1 MTFRKFGKTVLT
13 AALSSAIVFSLT
25 SCIRSFTV
33 GYLYV
38 TGTVTSTPSGNG
50 IITGFKINNDNGKLT
65 AIHGFPVASGGA
77 NPIRAVLLTGGNFVY
92 VLNQGATASGGNV
105 CTTNDPCQ
113 GGNITEFEVGGNGIL
128 TAQGTFNSQGLNPI
142 RMVTDSSGAFLFVLD
157 HDVPGSVDPTKPS
170 SNTNPNP
177 YCTTVVAGAA
187 SCGDI
192 SVFSISP
199 STGRLS
205 PVLNAQ
211 LTTSSNTNVAYFP
224 VPANPIDFN
233 MASGYLMTMAGAAS
247 PSPTSVITNAAN
259 GQTVYPYSYNSAT
272 GQLTVSQ
279 STPQF
284 ITNGA
289 GTPMGQGTT
298 LDFAGGKVYI
308 LDNEPL
314 TASGTPGQLIPFTVG
329 TNGALQAL
337 VGGAVADDPT
347 ETDPVQL
354 LVESKGRFIYVANA
368 QGSSIS
374 SGAGIVGYTIDPS
387 SSQLSQTPGSPFAIT
402 ENTGSGSPNG
412 TGAQPVCILE
422 DPSNQYIY
430 TANAG
435 DSTVTGK
442 VLDPNDG
449 ALTQMQG
456 STGVFPLT
464 GPASWC
470 WVTGRTN

>member
-50 IITGFKINNDNGKLT
+50 IITGFKIDNDNGKLI
-65 AIHGFPVASGGA
+65 ALNGLPIGSGGA

-105 CTTNDPCQ
+105 CTTADPCLNS
-113 GGNITEFEVGGNGIL
+113 NITEFEVGGNGIL
-128 TAQGTFNSQGLNPI
+128 TPQETFYTQGSNPI
-142 RMVTDSSGAFLFVLD
+142 RLVADSAGAFLFALD
-157 HDVPGSVDPTKPS
+157 HDAPS
-170 SNTNPNP
+170 GQ
-177 YCTTVVAGAA
+177 YCGTVVAGAT

-192 SVFSISP
+192 TVFSISP

-205 PVLNAQ
+205 LVTNAQ
-211 LTTSSNTNVAYFP
+211 LTASTGTQVTYFP

-233 MASGYLMTMAGAAS
+233 MASGYLMTLAGAAS
-247 PSPTSVITNAAN
+247 PSPTTPFTNAAN
-259 GQTVYPYSYNSAT
+259 GQVVYPYTYNST
-272 GQLTVSQ
+272 NGQLAVTQ

-284 ITNGA
+284 INNGA
-289 GTPMGQGTT
+289 GGPLGQGTA
-298 LDFAGGKVYI
+298 LIYAGGKVYI

-314 TASGTPGQLIPFTVG
+314 ASGGTPGQILPFTVG

-337 VGGAVADDPT
+337 VGGAVADDST

-354 LVESKGRFIYVANA
+354 LVESKGKFLDVANG
-368 QGSSIS
+368 QGSGINN
-374 SGAGIVGYTIDPS
+374 GAGVVAYQIDPT
-387 SSQLSQTPGSPFAIT
+387 SSQLTEDPGSPFPA
-402 ENTGSGSPNG
+402 GSG
-412 TGAQPVCILE
+412 AEPVCILE

-442 VLDPNDG
+442 VLDPNSG
-449 ALTQMQG
+449 VLTQMQG
-456 STGVFPLT
+456 STGTFALT
-464 GPASWC
+464 GPATWC

>member
-1 MTFRKFGKTVLT
+1 MTFRKFGKTALT
-13 AALSSAIVFSLT
+13 AALSLAIAFSLT

-38 TGTVTSTPSGNG
+38 TGTVTTTPSGNG

-65 AIHGFPVASGGA
+65 AINGLPIGSGGA
-77 NPIRAVLLTGGNFVY
+77 NPVRAVLLTGGNFVY

-105 CTTNDPCQ
+105 CTATDLCPTA
-113 GGNITEFEVGGNGIL
+113 NITEFEVGGNGIL
-128 TAQGTFNSQGLNPI
+128 TPQETFNTQGNNPFRLI
-142 RMVTDSSGAFLFVLD
+142 ADSSGAYLFALD
-157 HDVPGSVDPTKPS
+157 AIAPGTTDPTAPS
-170 SNTNPNP
+170 SAGNPNSFCQTYFGTP
-177 YCTTVVAGAA
+177 

-192 SVFSISP
+192 TVFSISA

-205 PVLNAQ
+205 VVANAQ
-211 LTTSSNTNVAYFP
+211 LTSSSGTQITYFP

-233 MASGYLMTMAGAAS
+233 MASGYLMTLAGAPSSS
-247 PSPTSVITNAAN
+247 PSAVITNAAA
-259 GQTVYPYSYNSAT
+259 GQTVYPYSYNSSN

-279 STPQF
+279 STQQF

-289 GTPMGQGTT
+289 GAPVGQATAIN
-298 LDFAGGKVYI
+298 FAGGHVYI

-314 TASGTPGQLIPFTVG
+314 VASGTPGQILPFTVG

-347 ETDPVQL
+347 QTDPVQL
-354 LVESKGRFIYVANA
+354 LVESKGKFLFVANYG
-368 QGSSIS
+368 GSSINN
-374 SGAGIVGYTIDPS
+374 GAGIVAYVIDPT
-387 SSQLSQTPGSPFAIT
+387 SSQLTEDPGSPFTLT
-402 ENTGSGSPNG
+402 ENPGSVPQSG

-442 VLDPNDG
+442 VLDPNSG
-449 ALTQMQG
+449 VLTQMQG
-456 STGVFPLT
+456 STGTFALT
-464 GPASWC
+464 GPATWC

>member
-1 MTFRKFGKTVLT
+1 VLT
-13 AALSSAIVFSLT
+13 VALSSAIVFSLT

-38 TGTVTSTPSGNG
+38 TGTVTATPSGNG

-65 AIHGFPVASGGA
+65 PINGTPVASGGA
-77 NPIRAVLLTGGNFVY
+77 NPVRAVLLSGGNFVY
-92 VLNQGATASGGNV
+92 VLNAGATTGGSSV
-105 CTTNDPCQ
+105 CTATDTCPTA
-113 GGNITEFEVGGNGIL
+113 NISEFEVGGNGIL
-128 TAQGTFNSQGLNPI
+128 TYQQFFSSQGYNPFRLI
-142 RMVTDSSGAFLFVLD
+142 SDSTGAYIFVLD
-157 HDVPGSVDPTKPS
+157 AIAPGTV
-170 SNTNPNP
+170 NPNAP
-177 YCTTVVAGAA
+177 SNALTGPLANPNSYCQTYFGTP

-192 SVFSISP
+192 TVFSIS
-199 STGRLS
+199 STTGRLS
-205 PVLNAQ
+205 LVPNAQ
-211 LTTSSNTNVAYFP
+211 LSTSSNTQVTYFP

-233 MASGYLMTMAGAAS
+233 MASGYLMTLAGAPSSS
-247 PSPTSVITNAAN
+247 PSAVITNAAA
-259 GQTVYPYSYNSAT
+259 GQTVYPYSYNASN
-272 GQLTVSQ
+272 GQLGVSQ
-279 STPQF
+279 STQQF

-289 GTPMGQGTT
+289 GLPVGQATAIN
-298 LDFAGGKVYI
+298 FSGGHVYI

-314 TASGTPGQLIPFTVG
+314 VASGTPGQILPFTVG

-347 ETDPVQL
+347 QTDPIQL
-354 LVESKGRFIYVANA
+354 MVESKGRFLFVANS
-368 QGSSIS
+368 QGASIS
-374 SGAGIVGYTIDPS
+374 NGAGIVGYTIDPT
-387 SSQLSQTPGSPFAIT
+387 SSQLTESPGSPFLL

-422 DPSNQYIY
+422 DPSNQYIF

-442 VLDPNDG
+442 VLDPNSG
-449 ALTQMQG
+449 ALTQMKG
-456 STGVFPLT
+456 STGTFSIN